1 MYFPQIGQS
10 SVSGSFFKSHMWD
23 WCVPLSCNLIILNT
37 TLTISSFGDRF
48 WEKRKGK
55 KKRTERQ
62 RQRETERL
70 EPAVERGGVGWSKIS
85 SLIAIIKGK
94 RKREFT
100 VNPGEQFNLVSK
112 HR

>member
-1 MYFPQIGQS
+1 
-10 SVSGSFFKSHMWD
+10 MWD
-23 WCVPLSCNLIILNT
+23 WCIPLSCNLIILNT

-48 WEKRKGK
+48 WEKKGK
-55 KKRTERQ
+55 EKKKK
-62 RQRETERL
+62 RETERL

-100 VNPGEQFNLVSK
+100 VNPGEQFNLVFK